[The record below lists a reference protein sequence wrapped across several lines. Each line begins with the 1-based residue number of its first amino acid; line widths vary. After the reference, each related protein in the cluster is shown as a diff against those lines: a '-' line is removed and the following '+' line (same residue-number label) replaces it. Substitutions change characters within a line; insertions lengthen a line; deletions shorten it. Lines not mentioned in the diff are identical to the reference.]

1 LEKRISNPA
10 PMCFS
15 EHRRSLQHVENIRT
29 AMRHVNL
36 LVGCYLGLSVLTL
49 AAIVMLRADP
59 AVVTA
64 AVWVR
69 GTIVVASAALL
80 AVFSARAAR
89 GSRGAY
95 LRLRIASTLMLVA
108 IVVIIAVPEDF
119 PLWLKVEQ
127 GVCGV
132 FLAGV
137 VLIANGAR
145 VRSEFAVRA

>member
-1 LEKRISNPA
+1 
-10 PMCFS
+10 
-15 EHRRSLQHVENIRT
+15 VENIRT
-29 AMRHVNL
+29 SMRHVNL
-36 LVGCYLGLSVLTL
+36 LVGGYLGLSVLTL
-49 AAIVMLRADP
+49 AAIVLLRDDP
-59 AVVTA
+59 DVVTA

-69 GTIVVASAALL
+69 ATIVVASAALL
-80 AVFSARAAR
+80 ATFSARAAR

-95 LRLRIASTLMLVA
+95 LRLRIASALMLVA
-108 IVVIIAVPEDF
+108 IVVIIAVPGDF

-127 GVCGV
+127 GVCGL